1 MLLDSDDL
9 FINENIINI
18 CHERAEKGIDIIEF
32 SGFQSNRETLEKDKN
47 PIVPYYLRFKKNN
60 EIIIQPKLSN
70 FIYEQK
76 NNTIIRLID
85 GFLCAKYIKNE
96 IFQKTL
102 KFLGDWIYSEK
113 VNYGDDRIINFA
125 LFKIANSFE
134 FINEY
139 GLLYYNNTSS
149 ITNSIKNNEK
159 THDELITIMSLF
171 NITKNSVDIKYVI
184 YEVNYRW
191 NWSIYH
197 GLNETNNKK
206 YAKNLINLII
216 KSKYIQKD
224 DMQKMKLLLKDLI

>member
-1 MLLDSDDL
+1 MKNHL
-9 FINENIINI
+9 F
-18 CHERAEKGIDIIEF
+18 
-32 SGFQSNRETLEKDKN
+32 
-47 PIVPYYLRFKKNN
+47 
-60 EIIIQPKLSN
+60 
-70 FIYEQK
+70 
-76 NNTIIRLID
+76 TI
-85 GFLCAKYIKNE
+85 KH
-96 IFQKTL
+96 
-102 KFLGDWIYSEK
+102 KFF
-113 VNYGDDRIINFA
+113 IINFA

-134 FINEY
+134 FISEY

-171 NITKNSVDIKYVI
+171 NITKESVDIKYVI

-191 NWSIYH
+191 NWTIYQ

-224 DMQKMKLLLKDLI
+224 DMQKMKSLLKDLI